1 MYQYQTKKRMTRNQ
15 RRRKMFEQRLMGV
28 AMLAIAVFFIWMTA
42 TANEDSTGG
51 LLVGALSLPLLFGR
65 NLWII

>member
-15 RRRKMFEQRLMGV
+15 RLRKMFEQRLMGI
-28 AMLAIAVFFIWMTA
+28 AMLVIAIFFIWMTA

-51 LLVGALSLPLLFGR
+51 LLVGAMSLPLLFSR

>member
-1 MYQYQTKKRMTRNQ
+1 MYQYQTNKRMTRNQ

-28 AMLAIAVFFIWMTA
+28 AMLALAVFFIWMTA
-42 TANEDSTGG
+42 AANEDCTGG
-51 LLVGALSLPLLFGR
+51 LLVGAMSLPLLFSR

>member
-1 MYQYQTKKRMTRNQ
+1 MYQYQTKKRMTCNQ
-15 RRRKMFEQRLMGV
+15 RRRKMFEQRLMGI
-28 AMLAIAVFFIWMTA
+28 AMLVIAVFFIWMTA

-51 LLVGALSLPLLFGR
+51 LLVGAMSLPLLFSR

>member
-1 MYQYQTKKRMTRNQ
+1 MYQYQTNKRMTRNQ

-28 AMLAIAVFFIWMTA
+28 AMLVIAVFFIWMTA

-51 LLVGALSLPLLFGR
+51 LLVGAMALPLLFSR

>member
-1 MYQYQTKKRMTRNQ
+1 MYQYQTNKRMTRNQ

-28 AMLAIAVFFIWMTA
+28 AMLALAVFFIWMTA
-42 TANEDSTGG
+42 TANEDCTGG
-51 LLVGALSLPLLFGR
+51 LLVGAMSLPLLFSR

>member
-51 LLVGALSLPLLFGR
+51 LLVGALSLPLLFSR